1 MASSDRWNIEWYTK
15 SGIEDLDSRSRA
27 WWLRPKPK
35 GFAAVTWRLWTT
47 PLVEEKMGS
56 CQRVP
61 HFLFYIC
68 FWSLFISLSFSLLCY
83 ELVVLGQRFYI
94 WLVKQARRVVLG
106 LIRDPRLEIEIE
118 FGYGEFFGLRLSL
131 CFGFVVFG

>member
-1 MASSDRWNIEWYTK
+1 M
-15 SGIEDLDSRSRA
+15 
-27 WWLRPKPK
+27 
-35 GFAAVTWRLWTT
+35 
-47 PLVEEKMGS
+47 EEKTGS